1 MPKLRSSL
9 ATLAITAG
17 LASLLGAGLRPAAAD
32 WLVTREGARLETRG
46 PWQEKGKLVVF
57 QGTDGKLAS
66 LRLSDVDLAASRQ
79 ATAEATE
86 AERARTEAA
95 AAPAAPVPKRK
106 SVASITDKDVA
117 HPAPAAGAETEDPAK
132 DAKKDAAAEP
142 PKDRKADLSVTD
154 WKRSEAGA
162 DGHVLITGTV
172 HNDSGATVTD
182 VRLGVQLFDETGKLL
197 ADVPA
202 VLTATALLA
211 NQQAGFRAEATDL
224 FTFATAK
231 FEPLGVRMAVRPDGP
246 PESSKER

>member
-1 MPKLRSSL
+1 MPKLRS
-9 ATLAITAG
+9 TLAAAAG

-66 LRLSDVDLAASRQ
+66 LRLADVDLAASRQ
-79 ATAEATE
+79 ATAD
-86 AERARTEAA
+86 AERARTAPAEP
-95 AAPAAPVPKRK
+95 AAPAPKRK

-117 HPAPAAGAETEDPAK
+117 HPAPAAGAETGDPAK
-132 DAKKDAAAEP
+132 DAKKESPAEP

-182 VRLGVQLFDETGKLL
+182 VRVGVQLFDETGKLL

-211 NQQAGFRAEATDL
+211 NQQAGFRAEAADL

-246 PESSKER
+246 PESSKDQ